1 MAESAQNPVTQQQKI
16 IVTNKH
22 GEKLVGLLHDTGSG
36 DIVILCHGF
45 TSTKDDPIMVNLA
58 VALESEGIS
67 SFRFDFSGNGES
79 EGIFE
84 YGNYQKEADDLHA
97 VVEHF
102 SGTSRVASVILGH
115 SKGGDVVLLYASK
128 YHDICTV
135 VNVSGRYD
143 LKKGIGERLGKDF
156 METIKKEGFLDI
168 KNNTGGVAYRV
179 TEESLMDR
187 LSTDMQESCLQIGKE
202 CQVLTVHGSDD
213 EVIPVDDAVEFSKI
227 ITNHKLHIVRG
238 ANHCYTSHQAE
249 LASVVVD
256 YIKTA
261 LQQDKTTSN

>member
-1 MAESAQNPVTQQQKI
+1 MV
-16 IVTNKH
+16 
-22 GEKLVGLLHDTGSG
+22 LH
-36 DIVILCHGF
+36 
-45 TSTKDDPIMVNLA
+45 PP
-58 VALESEGIS
+58 
-67 SFRFDFSGNGES
+67 RES

-102 SGTSRVASVILGH
+102 SGTSCVASVILGH

-128 YHDICTV
+128 YHDIRTV

-156 METIKKEGFLDI
+156 MEMIRKEGFLDI